1 MTLSRAA
8 ATDTKGTTSKKAM
21 IDTSKKATID
31 TNGTTSKKATTIKK
45 TETTET
51 KKKKQFK
58 KWGQK
63 KETPPEDDSLRI
75 FYTSLLKQN
84 KNSLMALKWCL
95 EHGLLTDKKSTY
107 AASLLGLE
115 KLTIK

>member
-21 IDTSKKATID
+21 IDTK
-31 TNGTTSKKATTIKK
+31 GTSKKATTIKK

-63 KETPPEDDSLRI
+63 KETPPENDSLRI